1 MSDCRSIFI
10 NVTDVINLKNNLIFL
25 SKRLYSFFYF
35 ILLQVDMIYMSYTH
49 IFTYNT
55 KFLSTTSTYVV
66 YPLMGLLNGE
76 MKRIKLDIL
85 CEHTLLQFININQ
98 NILTRKQ
105 CTQCILD
112 ELSLSIVNLEIEVVT
127 RWSRVDLTRRVLV
140 TRLLTR
146 RRWQV

>member
-1 MSDCRSIFI
+1 MFA
-10 NVTDVINLKNNLIFL
+10 
-25 SKRLYSFFYF
+25 
-35 ILLQVDMIYMSYTH
+35 
-49 IFTYNT
+49 
-55 KFLSTTSTYVV
+55 
-66 YPLMGLLNGE
+66 LLNSE

-140 TRLLTR
+140 SRLLTR